1 MANVAKPLS
10 RNVPT
15 ATQLPE
21 PFQPHGPKLT
31 TMNHVAIDI
40 KEVSK
45 SYASTSTVLALDAV
59 DVQVQSGEFVA
70 LLGPSGCGKS
80 TLLNLIAGFEQ
91 PSKGHLLVDGQKVM
105 KPGPE
110 RGVVFQEAALFPWL
124 NVWDNVIYG
133 PKTQGREKK
142 EYEQKAHEMLLI
154 MGLESFKE
162 HLPIQLSGGMRQR
175 VGIARILTMGSKVL
189 LMDEPFGAL
198 DAQTRLSMQELLL
211 SVWQQIRP
219 TIVFVTHDIDE
230 AIFLADSI
238 YVMSARPG
246 RIQAKISVEFERPRS
261 VELTASPAFN
271 QMKLDILK
279 QIRH

>member
-1 MANVAKPLS
+1 MNDFTIDA
-10 RNVPT
+10 
-15 ATQLPE
+15 Q
-21 PFQPHGPKLT
+21 KL
-31 TMNHVAIDI
+31 
-40 KEVSK
+40 SK
-45 SYASTSTVLALDAV
+45 SYASTSTVLALDEV
-59 DVQVQSGEFVA
+59 DLQVKSGEFVA

-91 PSKGHLLVDGQKVM
+91 PSSGKLLVDGQEVHH
-105 KPGPE
+105 PGPE

-124 NVWDNVIYG
+124 SVWDNVIFG
-133 PKTQGREKK
+133 PKTQGRNPQ
-142 EYEQKAHEMLLI
+142 EYEKKAHEMLSI
-154 MGLESFKE
+154 MGLEQFKD

-211 SVWQQIRP
+211 SVWQQIKP

-230 AIFLADSI
+230 AIFLADTV

-246 RIQAKISVEFERPRS
+246 RIQAKIHVEFDRPRS
-261 VELTASPAFN
+261 VDLTATPAFN
-271 QMKLDILK
+271 QMKLDILR
-279 QIRH
+279 QIRHLIKPPSRY